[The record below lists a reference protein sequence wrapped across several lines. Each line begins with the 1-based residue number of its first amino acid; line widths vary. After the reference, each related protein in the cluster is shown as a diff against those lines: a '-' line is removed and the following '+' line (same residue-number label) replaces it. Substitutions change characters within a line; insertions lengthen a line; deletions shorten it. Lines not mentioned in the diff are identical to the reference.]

1 METISTSNLSQQ
13 KLEVLQHVG
22 CTLKQEFVG
31 LNIIIEQIIKTI
43 TPWYL
48 FPHLQKRPLIINLW
62 GMTGVGKTSLV
73 KRLVELLKYSEAF
86 YHFDM
91 GDNRENEAPFKDF
104 FNQLLN
110 LENGIPFIIALDE
123 FQYANTLNRQGHE
136 LDKSHSR
143 VIWELLDTGKFQ
155 SSFNGFDVYGH
166 DVKQA
171 IVELKYILS
180 KGIKVEKGLV
190 TKKINYF
197 NFLTDARSD
206 NKLYGLYGEYKGRE
220 ELLDEEGNKSK
231 KRKVHF
237 LSARTI
243 DSIYSFCDGLFQHK
257 LELKDQLYALDG
269 EQIIS
274 YLEQLY
280 KYALSTKE
288 LDCRKALIFI
298 LGNLDEAYHFADV
311 INPDISADEFYNLS
325 KSINI
330 NDIKS
335 ALKSRF
341 RNEQI
346 ARLVNNHIIYP
357 ALSKSAYQQI
367 IKLEL
372 DKLIDQAK
380 DSFKTSV
387 VFDKSIDRLL
397 YKEGVYP
404 TQGTRP
410 LYSTIQHLLEP
421 SLASLPVITSS
432 KHPDSCACK
441 FSYKKKL
448 LIIEF
453 INAHGETVH
462 KQKEQ
467 VHLQLQGL
475 RSSKNDDLQA
485 VTAVHEAGHA
495 IVSALLLGILP
506 NQILSVSTDSSSA
519 GMVITEAKH
528 RMVWGKE
535 MVINKAAVCMAGLLA
550 EKIIFGE
557 QNITG
562 GSESDIKTA
571 TSLIVS
577 FVKRQGLADEAMYVD
592 IEEAFSANAVF
603 DNDHHC
609 NDQVKYYLKLSQTRA
624 EDILLYNKEIVV
636 AIGKYLATHTT
647 MSKNKFV
654 SYLKCTTASGD
665 VVDMK
670 IPQNLSY
677 KNILFN
683 AAISNGR
690 DPNIVIHPSYISLN
704 KNVHQD

>member
-1 METISTSNLSQQ
+1 
-13 KLEVLQHVG
+13 
-22 CTLKQEFVG
+22 
-31 LNIIIEQIIKTI
+31 
-43 TPWYL
+43 
-48 FPHLQKRPLIINLW
+48 
-62 GMTGVGKTSLV
+62 
-73 KRLVELLKYSEAF
+73 
-86 YHFDM
+86 
-91 GDNRENEAPFKDF
+91 
-104 FNQLLN
+104 
-110 LENGIPFIIALDE
+110 
-123 FQYANTLNRQGHE
+123 
-136 LDKSHSR
+136 
-143 VIWELLDTGKFQ
+143 
-155 SSFNGFDVYGH
+155 
-166 DVKQA
+166 
-171 IVELKYILS
+171 
-180 KGIKVEKGLV
+180 
-190 TKKINYF
+190 
-197 NFLTDARSD
+197 
-206 NKLYGLYGEYKGRE
+206 
-220 ELLDEEGNKSK
+220 
-231 KRKVHF
+231 
-237 LSARTI
+237 
-243 DSIYSFCDGLFQHK
+243 
-257 LELKDQLYALDG
+257 
-269 EQIIS
+269 
-274 YLEQLY
+274 
-280 KYALSTKE
+280 
-288 LDCRKALIFI
+288 
-298 LGNLDEAYHFADV
+298 
-311 INPDISADEFYNLS
+311 
-325 KSINI
+325 
-330 NDIKS
+330 
-335 ALKSRF
+335 
-341 RNEQI
+341 
-346 ARLVNNHIIYP
+346 
-357 ALSKSAYQQI
+357 
-367 IKLEL
+367 
-372 DKLIDQAK
+372 
-380 DSFKTSV
+380 
-387 VFDKSIDRLL
+387 
-397 YKEGVYP
+397 
-404 TQGTRP
+404 
-410 LYSTIQHLLEP
+410 LLEP
-421 SLASLPVITSS
+421 SLASLPVITS

-441 FSYKKKL
+441 FSFKKKL

-557 QNITG
+557 ENITG

-577 FVKRQGLADEAMYVD
+577 FVKRQGLGDEAMYVD

-603 DNDHHC
+603 DNDYHF
-609 NDQVKYYLKLSQTRA
+609 NNQVKYYLKLSQTRA

-654 SYLKCTTASGD
+654 GYLKCTTASGD

-690 DPNIVIHPSYISLN
+690 DRNIVIPPSYISLN